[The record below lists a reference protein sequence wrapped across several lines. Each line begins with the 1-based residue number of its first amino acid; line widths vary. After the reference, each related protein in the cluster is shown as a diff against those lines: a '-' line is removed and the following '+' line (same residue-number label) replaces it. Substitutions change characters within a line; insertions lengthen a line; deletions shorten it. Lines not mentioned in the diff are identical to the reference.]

1 MQWNEADL
9 LVSPTAT
16 DLVAL
21 LVFECGSNGSV
32 IDDEHPDHKGRIRIT
47 AYFPLA
53 QEGLVETIREKMGA
67 LESRG
72 VDLGDWKVVEK
83 KADDK
88 DWIFAWQEHFHPKK
102 ISRHF
107 WAAPAWEPARPA
119 DGEDVLS
126 IDPGLAFGSG
136 FHDTTC
142 MCVQYLEDTMKP
154 GDTVFD
160 IGTGTGILAIAAAK
174 LGASRVTAVDFDA
187 VAVKQAA
194 VNAKLN
200 GVEERLTIANSDL
213 LAAIPQGEQ
222 ADVVVANLVTNAVLA
237 LLPTLPPY
245 LKEGGTL
252 IASGIIDERIDEV
265 RRAAAAVGFTWVDEQ
280 FRSGWYAVLMKR

>member
-1 MQWNEADL
+1 MRMQIAIDGPAA
-9 LVSPTAT
+9 SGKSTAARGLAARLGGLYVNT
-16 DLVAL
+16 GDMYRTVA
-21 LVFECGSNGSV
+21 
-32 IDDEHPDHKGRIRIT
+32 
-47 AYFPLA
+47 
-53 QEGLVETIREKMGA
+53 
-67 LESRG
+67 
-72 VDLGDWKVVEK
+72 
-83 KADDK
+83 
-88 DWIFAWQEHFHPKK
+88 
-102 ISRHF
+102 
-107 WAAPAWEPARPA
+107 WAALQAGAEPVHHPETVPPLLPNWDLRYRQTP
-119 DGEDVLS
+119 DGQLRLVLNGQPVRQ
-126 IDPGLAFGSG
+126 D
-136 FHDTTC
+136 
-142 MCVQYLEDTMKP
+142 
-154 GDTVFD
+154 D
-160 IGTGTGILAIAAAK
+160 IRAPEVA
-174 LGASRVTAVDFDA
+174 A

>member
-1 MQWNEADL
+1 MWKRYEKRWAPWKNGA
-9 LVSPTAT
+9 STWAT
-16 DLVAL
+16 
-21 LVFECGSNGSV
+21 
-32 IDDEHPDHKGRIRIT
+32 GR
-47 AYFPLA
+47 L
-53 QEGLVETIREKMGA
+53 
-67 LESRG
+67 
-72 VDLGDWKVVEK
+72 
-83 KADDK
+83 
-88 DWIFAWQEHFHPKK
+88 FAWQEHFHPKK

-142 MCVQYLEDTMKP
+142 MCVQYLEDTVKA

-174 LGASRVTAVDFDA
+174 LGASHVTAVD
-187 VAVKQAA
+187 
-194 VNAKLN
+194 
-200 GVEERLTIANSDL
+200 GVEDKLTIANSDL
-213 LAAIPQGEQ
+213 LAAIPQGEK

-280 FRSGWYAVLMKR
+280 FRSGWYAVQMKR

>member
-1 MQWNEADL
+1 
-9 LVSPTAT
+9 
-16 DLVAL
+16 
-21 LVFECGSNGSV
+21 
-32 IDDEHPDHKGRIRIT
+32 
-47 AYFPLA
+47 
-53 QEGLVETIREKMGA
+53 
-67 LESRG
+67 
-72 VDLGDWKVVEK
+72 
-83 KADDK
+83 
-88 DWIFAWQEHFHPKK
+88 
-102 ISRHF
+102 
-107 WAAPAWEPARPA
+107 
-119 DGEDVLS
+119 
-126 IDPGLAFGSG
+126 
-136 FHDTTC
+136 
-142 MCVQYLEDTMKP
+142 MKP